1 MSKGGQRRSEATETA
16 RPTTQRNEMVD
27 QTVSYGPSGTGIQ
40 AFNARFFF
48 RPGWN
53 CRTMHESCIAC
64 LELVGRTVHIS
75 VVCPRCLSRYFLE
88 PSMKGQKMRC
98 PNSSCREIFEVKEEP
113 AEAPSLETSPDV
125 VSPLPGPSKQPDE
138 YTLGDAIPFLP
149 VERLEEVDSPQPIS
163 RPNKKEPWS
172 SPSENRPSRAN
183 PRSTPKSVST
193 PFVEPGV
200 QQVLDWRQQAPP
212 PRPQA
217 KRGVGFER
225 SLEEPFT
232 SLEELNEAFAS
243 EAGSY
248 SHPRNAASGQFDGLS
263 EPNGEATDA
272 EAAAVETKVDEEY
285 VERPHRRKLPLVMAL
300 IVTVFLVAGGFGLFV
315 LLNQAKVN
323 EESLANK
330 AKEQFNNGNFKGAA
344 ETYQKL
350 VDNCKESESWQEY
363 IFFTNLSKLRSS
375 LGGFQANSVESAK
388 SQLNETAD
396 FVAQAGSDPLF
407 TEEQKRPIGNAVFEI
422 ALNSAKEA
430 QQSANADSL
439 TLIDEFETAL
449 FKQDL
454 ARRLLITA
462 DQRSSLN
469 AAFGEVRVAV
479 AKVQQRDAVLAQ
491 LRALAARPSVASIK
505 EAQQLIR
512 KESAAWP
519 SFDKLEDVTAL
530 LNQLYDGHR
539 QQIVFT
545 PGAPNQGPIP
555 NGVEREGGLIVD
567 PLLVRSE
574 GPLGAEDR
582 ILPALARGVLYALS
596 QNSGKVQWARRVG
609 MDVTVLPLRLP
620 AGGGKP
626 ERLLLPST
634 DSSVL
639 LALDARDGGV
649 LWQVRLSGPILGKPL
664 VVGPNAY
671 VATADGRVFEVNHF
685 DGQIIGHFNLGQRL
699 TMPGTRMEDTNLL
712 FFPAEEYCVFILDS
726 ASHSLHAILYT
737 EHPAGAL
744 LGQAS
749 VVRTDKQQD
758 APSDPSGY
766 LILPMAAGLE
776 ALQLQTFLL
785 PLGSPTA
792 KPLTTTFETRLR
804 GWPWFAAHQDAEK
817 LIQVTDA
824 GQLGFFGL
832 PQPFN
837 TDGPLF
843 PLVGNGIFD
852 LGSIRPPAPGTAGAG
867 SNRGRA
873 QVAYAQEG
881 YVWILAQGQLDC
893 FKLSLQ
899 RDLGPRLIPAWAQ
912 PVALGTPLQET
923 QIDQSNS
930 TLFLVTQPPNGRTCV
945 ASAVEADT
953 GRIIWQRQL
962 GFISQGA
969 LLPIT
974 GKTLGLD
981 QGGGLCEFDPSKM
994 PRDKDLAWR
1003 TLANNWVAKPDLQ
1016 QAPHPGYLLADG
1028 VSSALAIFST
1038 NKGTDLVVRRY
1049 EAKEEG
1055 KSATVTDFNVNWADR
1070 KGVSLAGSPAVNRN
1084 LVLLPLDN
1092 GAILRLDL
1100 SGEGKAGQAEGP
1112 TWRSANASPTA
1123 RGFVAWISNEEF
1135 VTSNGGSGITR
1146 WRWPLGGTGYSAV
1159 IASNEANVPDLS
1171 MEGPIATI
1179 PLVIPLP
1186 TAQDKDNRSLCVA
1199 DETGKISLYQIMPDK
1214 LELIRSW
1221 PLGAKI
1227 TAGPFVRGSSI
1238 GCVVDQNILIWIDP
1252 AKGKPEWTFAT
1263 KALNASLVGEPQLV
1277 DNSILVADQSGL
1289 IQALDPKSGRPRN
1302 SGYRFR
1308 TISGPAASPV
1318 SFGPGRA
1325 LVPLTDGT
1333 LVLLPL
1339 EKLGE
1344 MPPKMAVLPFL
1355 AF

>member
-1 MSKGGQRRSEATETA
+1 MSFANLGAYLFGIGTLSSTSVQEGTA
-16 RPTTQRNEMVD
+16 VQCTKV
-27 QTVSYGPSGTGIQ
+27 
-40 AFNARFFF
+40 AF
-48 RPGWN
+48 
-53 CRTMHESCIAC
+53 AC

-98 PNSSCREIFEVKEEP
+98 PNSSCREIFEVKEEQ
-113 AEAPSLETSPDV
+113 AESPSLETSPDA
-125 VSPLPGPSKQPDE
+125 VSPLPGPSKQSEE

-149 VERLEEVDSPQPIS
+149 VERLEEMDSPQPS
-163 RPNKKEPWS
+163 NRSTKKDTAKEPWS
-172 SPSENRPSRAN
+172 SPTENRPTRAN
-183 PRSTPKSVST
+183 PRSTPKPAST

-217 KRGVGFER
+217 KRGTGFER
-225 SLEEPFT
+225 SLEEAFT
-232 SLEELNEAFAS
+232 SLEELTEAFS
-243 EAGSY
+243 REDGSSY
-248 SHPRNAASGQFDGLS
+248 SSRRNASSGHFDGLS
-263 EPNGEATDA
+263 EPNGDATYA

-285 VERPHRRKLPLVMAL
+285 VERPHRRKLPLIMAL
-300 IVTVFLVAGGFGLFV
+300 IVTVFLVAGGFGVFV
-315 LLNQAKVN
+315 LFNQAKVN
-323 EESLANK
+323 EKSLADK
-330 AKEQFNNGNFKGAA
+330 ANDQFNKGSFKEAA
-344 ETYQKL
+344 ETFDKL
-350 VDNCKESESWQEY
+350 LKEYKDSEDSPIY
-363 IFFTNLSKLRSS
+363 FFYRDLSNLRSK
-375 LGGFQANSVESAK
+375 LGGFQANSNETAK
-388 SQLNETAD
+388 SQLNVTAD
-396 FVAQAGSDPLF
+396 FVAQAGSDSLF

-422 ALNSAKEA
+422 AMNAAKEA
-430 QQSANADSL
+430 RQSANADSL
-439 TLIDEFETAL
+439 KIIDEFETTL

-454 ARRLLITA
+454 ARRILITA

-469 AAFGEVRVAV
+469 AAFSDVRVAV

-491 LRALAARPSVASIK
+491 LRGLAARPSIASIK

-519 SFDKLEDVTAL
+519 GFDQLEDVTAL
-530 LNQLYDGHR
+530 LNQLYEGHR

-545 PGAPNQGPIP
+545 PGAPNQGTIP
-555 NGVEREGGLIVD
+555 SAVEQEGGLIVD

-574 GPLGAEDR
+574 GPLSGEER

-596 QNSGKVQWARRVG
+596 QNTGKVQWARRVG

-649 LWQVRLSGPILGKPL
+649 LWQMRLSGPILGKPL
-664 VVGPNAY
+664 VMGPFAY
-671 VATADGRVFEVNHF
+671 VATADGRIYEVNHF
-685 DGQIIGHFNLGQRL
+685 DGQVMGNFNLGQRL

-712 FFPAEEYCVFILDS
+712 FFPAEEYCVFILDC
-726 ASHSLHAILYT
+726 ASHSLHSVLYT
-737 EHPAGAL
+737 EHPAGSL
-744 LGQAS
+744 LGQAA
-749 VVRTDKQQD
+749 VVRTDKQQE
-758 APSDPSGY
+758 APPDPSGY
-766 LILPMAAGLE
+766 MILPMAAGLE
-776 ALQLQTFLL
+776 GVQLQTYLL

-792 KPLTTTFETRLR
+792 KPLLSPFENRLR
-804 GWPWFAAHQDAEK
+804 GWPWFSAHQDGEK

-824 GQLGFFGL
+824 GQIGLFGL
-832 PQPFN
+832 PQAFN
-837 TDGPLF
+837 ADSPLF

-852 LGSIRPPAPGTAGAG
+852 LGSIRPPAPGFAGAG

-881 YVWILAQGQLDC
+881 SMWILAKGQLDC
-893 FKLSLQ
+893 FKLSSQ
-899 RDLGPRLIPAWAQ
+899 RDLGPRLIPAWTE

-923 QIDQSNS
+923 QIDQSSS

-945 ASAVEADT
+945 ATAVEADT
-953 GRIIWQRQL
+953 GRILWQRQL

-969 LLPIT
+969 LLPIG
-974 GKTLGLD
+974 GKILGLD

-994 PRDKDLAWR
+994 PRDTDVAWR

-1016 QAPHPGYLLADG
+1016 HSPRSGYLLSGGAL
-1028 VSSALAIFST
+1028 SALAIFST
-1038 NKGTDLVVRRY
+1038 SKGTDLVVRRY
-1049 EAKEEG
+1049 QASGDG
-1055 KSATVTDFNVNWADR
+1055 KSATVSEFNVNWADK
-1070 KGVSLAGSPAVNRN
+1070 KGVSLAGPPAVNGN

-1100 SGEGKAGQAEGP
+1100 SEEGKAGQAEGP
-1112 TWRSANASPTA
+1112 TWRSTNASPTA
-1123 RGFVAWISNEEF
+1123 RGFVTWISNEEF
-1135 VTSNGGSGITR
+1135 ATSNGGSGITR
-1146 WRWPLGGTGYSAV
+1146 WRWPLGGTAYSAV
-1159 IASNEANVPDLS
+1159 TASNEANVPDLS
-1171 MEGPIATI
+1171 LEGPIAAI

-1186 TAQDKDNRSLCVA
+1186 TAQNKDSVGLCLA
-1199 DETGKISLYQIMPDK
+1199 DETGKISLYQFWPDK
-1214 LELIRSW
+1214 LEFMRSW

-1238 GCVVDQNILIWIDP
+1238 GCVVDQNILMVIDP
-1252 AKGKPEWTFAT
+1252 SKSKPEWTYAT
-1263 KALNASLVGEPQLV
+1263 KALNASLVGEPQTV

-1289 IQALDPKSGRPRN
+1289 IQALDPKSGKPRN
-1302 SGYRFR
+1302 AGYRLK
-1308 TISGPAASPV
+1308 TISGPATNPV
-1318 SFGPGRA
+1318 PFGPGRV

-1333 LVLLPL
+1333 LMLLPL

-1344 MPPKMAVLPFL
+1344 ATPKRMAPFFLPI
-1355 AF
+1355 